1 MVNLSKNAIM
11 IDRQPLLQHQERALC
26 HKSLVMMGDDVL
38 FFFLLPQETLERRKR
53 VVKEKRK
60 QLADDLNFLNPQ
72 KNNYDIQQA
81 KRAKYGLVLPEG
93 DLDFG
98 APASLQRKLRNGVGK
113 RMNLKEMLY
122 LHRLT
127 KQQTMSH
134 LGLSHLP
141 PGTKAPPSQPQTLG
155 IVKKQ

>member
-1 MVNLSKNAIM
+1 MEK
-11 IDRQPLLQHQERALC
+11 
-26 HKSLVMMGDDVL
+26 K
-38 FFFLLPQETLERRKR
+38 KR

-60 QLADDLNFLNPQ
+60 QLLDELNMLHPP
-72 KNNYDIQQA
+72 KNNYDLQQA
-81 KRAKYGLVLPEG
+81 KRAKYGLILPDG

-98 APASLQRKLRNGVGK
+98 APGSMQRKLKNGIGK
-113 RMNLKEMLY
+113 RLNLKEMLL

-141 PGTKAPPSQPQTLG
+141 PGTKAPPSQPQTLVS
-155 IVKKQ
+155 VKK